1 MKKYK
6 KSSYKFRHVYRH
18 VFNNIFVNKSII
30 VGIIIGIVMIIGIS
44 VSISSN
50 NNEQVSEIDEKITPI
65 EVPQTG
71 KNITIELSESIGL
84 KTP

>member
-1 MKKYK
+1 M
-6 KSSYKFRHVYRH
+6 
-18 VFNNIFVNKSII
+18 NKSVIIGII
-30 VGIIIGIVMIIGIS
+30 VGIVIIGIGIT
-44 VSISSN
+44 VSSTN
-50 NNEQVSEIDEKITPI
+50 NNEQITEDDKEIEPI

>member
-1 MKKYK
+1 M
-6 KSSYKFRHVYRH
+6 
-18 VFNNIFVNKSII
+18 NKSVIIGII
-30 VGIIIGIVMIIGIS
+30 VGIVIIGIGIT
-44 VSISSN
+44 ISLSSTN
-50 NNEQVSEIDEKITPI
+50 NNGQISEIEIEPI

>member
-1 MKKYK
+1 M
-6 KSSYKFRHVYRH
+6 
-18 VFNNIFVNKSII
+18 NKSVIIGII
-30 VGIIIGIVMIIGIS
+30 VGIVIIGIGIT
-44 VSISSN
+44 VSLSSTN
-50 NNEQVSEIDEKITPI
+50 SNEQIPEMDKEIEPI

>member
-1 MKKYK
+1 M
-6 KSSYKFRHVYRH
+6 
-18 VFNNIFVNKSII
+18 NKSVIIGII
-30 VGIIIGIVMIIGIS
+30 VGIVIIGIGIT
-44 VSISSN
+44 VSLSSTN
-50 NNEQVSEIDEKITPI
+50 SNGQIPETDKETEPI

>member
-1 MKKYK
+1 M
-6 KSSYKFRHVYRH
+6 
-18 VFNNIFVNKSII
+18 NKSVIIGII
-30 VGIIIGIVMIIGIS
+30 VGIVIIGIGIT
-44 VSISSN
+44 VSLSSTN
-50 NNEQVSEIDEKITPI
+50 SNGQISEIEKEIEPI

>member
-1 MKKYK
+1 M
-6 KSSYKFRHVYRH
+6 
-18 VFNNIFVNKSII
+18 NKSVIIGII
-30 VGIIIGIVMIIGIS
+30 VGIVIIGIGIT
-44 VSISSN
+44 VSLSSTN
-50 NNEQVSEIDEKITPI
+50 NNEQIPETDKEIEPI

>member
-1 MKKYK
+1 M
-6 KSSYKFRHVYRH
+6 
-18 VFNNIFVNKSII
+18 NKSVILGII
-30 VGIIIGIVMIIGIS
+30 VGIIIIGIGIT
-44 VSISSN
+44 VSLSSTN
-50 NNEQVSEIDEKITPI
+50 NNEQISETDKEIEPI

>member
-1 MKKYK
+1 M
-6 KSSYKFRHVYRH
+6 
-18 VFNNIFVNKSII
+18 NKSVIIGII
-30 VGIIIGIVMIIGIS
+30 VGIIIIGIGIT
-44 VSISSN
+44 VSLSSTN
-50 NNEQVSEIDEKITPI
+50 NNEQISETDKEIEPI

>member
-1 MKKYK
+1 M
-6 KSSYKFRHVYRH
+6 
-18 VFNNIFVNKSII
+18 NKSVIIGII
-30 VGIIIGIVMIIGIS
+30 VGIVIIGIGIT
-44 VSISSN
+44 VSLSSTN
-50 NNEQVSEIDEKITPI
+50 DNEQISEIEKEIEPI

>member
-1 MKKYK
+1 
-6 KSSYKFRHVYRH
+6 
-18 VFNNIFVNKSII
+18 VNKSII
-30 VGIIIGIVMIIGIS
+30 IGIIIVIIGVGITIS
-44 VSISSN
+44 LSSTN
-50 NNEQVSEIDEKITPI
+50 NNEQISEVDKEIDPI